1 MTTEPLFELTAV
13 RKSFQREGREPLEV
27 LKGIDLGVN
36 RGEFLTII
44 GKSGS
49 GKSTLLQLMA
59 AFDKPTSGTIRF
71 KDSPMQ
77 NWGDAQLSI
86 YRNQS
91 VGFIFQFH
99 HLLPEFSAVENVR
112 MPAVIGNRKITRE
125 LNQSVMDLL
134 NLVGLTDRAD
144 HKPGQ
149 LSGGEQQRVAI
160 ARALINKPDVLFAD
174 EPTGNLD
181 TANSEMVFNILETVH
196 RQLGTTLLVVTHN
209 QELAGRGTR
218 QLELKDGN
226 FV

>member
-1 MTTEPLFELTAV
+1 MTTGPLFELTEV
-13 RKSFQREGREPLEV
+13 RKSFDREGREPLEV
-27 LKGIDLGVN
+27 LKGIDLAVN
-36 RGEFLTII
+36 ERDFLTII

-59 AFDKPTSGTIRF
+59 AFDKPTSGSIRF
-71 KDSPMQ
+71 KGSPMQ
-77 NWGDAQLSI
+77 SWGDEPLST
-86 YRNQS
+86 YRNRS

-134 NLVGLTDRAD
+134 DLVGLADRAG

-160 ARALINKPDVLFAD
+160 ARALMNKPDVLFAD

-181 TANSEMVFNILETVH
+181 TANSEMVFDILETVH
-196 RQLGTTLLVVTHN
+196 RNLGTTLLVVTHN
-209 QELAGRGTR
+209 QDLAGRGTR